1 MKRINKEL
9 DANFFIKI
17 ELFLFC
23 FFFISEII
31 INNKIEYNN
40 SLEDHINQILC
51 RLFYFERNYNCSN
64 KIFINRNIYDDIIDI
79 NPNIH
84 LLLNIKYTKIES
96 IFLLIGILPFLKNN
110 STITIQINDKT
121 IYKLFKNVFN
131 NKKFRKTIIINQFDF
146 HFLEEKLIDLINY
159 KWELIPELNIS
170 QTMRYIINHFYKE
183 IYLNNFDQLLN
194 LNFKY
199 YIENKKSELT
209 NEQIKELMSKFYLI
223 IYFMN

>member
-1 MKRINKEL
+1 MK
-9 DANFFIKI
+9 
-17 ELFLFC
+17 
-23 FFFISEII
+23 EII
-31 INNKIEYNN
+31 IA
-40 SLEDHINQILC
+40 L
-51 RLFYFERNYNCSN
+51 
-64 KIFINRNIYDDIIDI
+64 INRNIYDDIIDI